1 MTGGEPTL
9 AIPGWLRSLP
19 VRAVLVLGVVIL
31 FQLLTR
37 GEVEPVI
44 AVAVAIG
51 YVGVSVVVEHWQ
63 RGTD

>member
-1 MTGGEPTL
+1 MMGGEPMPT
-9 AIPGWLRSLP
+9 IPGWLQSLP
-19 VRAVLVLGVVIL
+19 VRAVLVLGVVVL

-37 GEVEPVI
+37 GEIEPVI

-51 YVGVSVVVEHWQ
+51 YVGVSVLVEHWR